1 MAAIKRRRLDSGAWR
16 ALLARQHDSGVP
28 IGAFCRRE
36 SVSTA
41 SFYRWRNLL
50 GAGTA
55 IAASDRAPDPDRRS
69 PFVDLGGLGSHPT
82 ATRPL
87 RLHVQ
92 IGGFRL
98 QLERG

>member
-16 ALLARQHDSGVP
+16 ALLARQHDSGLA

-50 GAGTA
+50 GVGTA
-55 IAASDRAPDPDRRS
+55 VAASDRADDPGRHG
-69 PFVDLGGLGSHPT
+69 PFVDLGGLGVHPSP
-82 ATRPL
+82 TRPL

-92 IGGFRL
+92 IGRFRL